1 MELCPNKKN
10 YFSLFINHLVV
21 KEFCFQNCFTLQENT
36 EVLSRIHNYRSKLPI
51 YYKSMSASCTS
62 ALLTGLSHQVTPVSD
77 ELLLSMIS
85 LCYDNQEIIVLKRLA
100 SVTLILYMNA
110 KRKIARLRHFVSV
123 KRMMLGTVVQRRT
136 RYCVVRGSYPTAV
149 AVKIYHRLNFC
160 SPTTFLQSH
169 LGERRILKGNTT

>member
-100 SVTLILYMNA
+100 SVNSVHEC
-110 KRKIARLRHFVSV
+110 KKKDCEIAPFCICKEDDAWHSGTASDSLLRGPGFVS
-123 KRMMLGTVVQRRT
+123 R
-136 RYCVVRGSYPTAV
+136 CSCSYNLSQI
-149 AVKIYHRLNFC
+149 KFLLSYNI
-160 SPTTFLQSH
+160 SPVSSW
-169 LGERRILKGNTT
+169 